1 MSLGRDTH
9 TSEDLAGER
18 IAKTIARSGLCS
30 RRDAERL
37 IAEGRVILNGQR
49 LASPAVNV
57 GPKDTILVDGK
68 ALSAAEPPRLWRYY
82 KPKGRVTTHRDP
94 QGRPT
99 VFEALPE
106 ELGRVISIG
115 RLDFNTEGLL
125 LLTNDGALA
134 RHLES
139 PSTGWL
145 RRYRV
150 RVNGK
155 VEQSALDALADGVE
169 IEGMKYGPIEGKLDR
184 VQGAN
189 CWLTLGLREGKNRE
203 VRRIMDHMGLVVNR
217 LIRLSFGPFA
227 LAELE
232 PGAVEEVKRRV
243 LADQLGDDLATALGL
258 KEKRQNR
265 GDAPATRPV
274 DNSAKQPPRAG
285 APAKSSR
292 PPRGASSRPA
302 RDGLPRPARDGSSRS
317 ASDGSSRPARDGSSR
332 PARDSSSRT
341 ARDGSPHPAR
351 EGSSR
356 PARDGSPR
364 PARDDSSRPARE
376 GSSRS
381 ARDSSSRTAR
391 DGSSRPARDG
401 SSRSAKDS
409 SPRPPKG
416 AADRPPSKTA
426 PGRPVRSAKP
436 RRERPSR

>member
-9 TSEDLAGER
+9 ITQDLPGER
-18 IAKTIARSGLCS
+18 IAKIIARSGLCS

-68 ALSAAEPPRLWRYY
+68 ALSAAEPPKLWRYY

-94 QGRPT
+94 EGRPT
-99 VFEALPE
+99 VFDALPE

-155 VEQSALDALADGVE
+155 VEQGALDALANGIE

-217 LIRLSFGPFA
+217 LIRLSFGPFS
-227 LAELE
+227 LGELE

-243 LADQLGDDLATALGL
+243 LADQLGDELALALGI
-258 KEKRQNR
+258 KEKRQHR
-265 GDAPATRPV
+265 GETPGKRPAE
-274 DNSAKQPPRAG
+274 NSAKQQPRSGGPGKAARSAKR
-285 APAKSSR
+285 APA
-292 PPRGASSRPA
+292 
-302 RDGLPRPARDGSSRS
+302 
-317 ASDGSSRPARDGSSR
+317 
-332 PARDSSSRT
+332 
-341 ARDGSPHPAR
+341 HPAR
-351 EGSSR
+351 
-356 PARDGSPR
+356 P
-364 PARDDSSRPARE
+364 
-376 GSSRS
+376 
-381 ARDSSSRTAR
+381 
-391 DGSSRPARDG
+391 
-401 SSRSAKDS
+401 
-409 SPRPPKG
+409 
-416 AADRPPSKTA
+416 
-426 PGRPVRSAKP
+426 AKP
-436 RRERPSR
+436 RRERPTR

>member
-9 TSEDLAGER
+9 ITEDLPGER

-49 LASPAVNV
+49 LTSPAVNV
-57 GPKDTILVDGK
+57 VPKDTILVDGK
-68 ALSAAEPPRLWRYY
+68 PLSAAEPPKLWRYY

-99 VFEALPE
+99 VFDALPE

-155 VEQSALDALADGVE
+155 VEQGALDALAQGIE
-169 IEGMKYGPIEGKLDR
+169 IEGMKYGPVEGKLDR

-217 LIRLSFGPFA
+217 LIRLSFGPFV
-227 LAELE
+227 LGELE

-243 LADQLGDDLATALGL
+243 LADQLGDDLALTLGI
-258 KEKRQNR
+258 KEKRQHR
-265 GDAPATRPV
+265 GEAAGGRPAERP
-274 DNSAKQPPRAG
+274 AKQKPRSG
-285 APAKSSR
+285 GPAK
-292 PPRGASSRPA
+292 AA
-302 RDGLPRPARDGSSRS
+302 C
-317 ASDGSSRPARDGSSR
+317 
-332 PARDSSSRT
+332 
-341 ARDGSPHPAR
+341 
-351 EGSSR
+351 
-356 PARDGSPR
+356 
-364 PARDDSSRPARE
+364 
-376 GSSRS
+376 
-381 ARDSSSRTAR
+381 
-391 DGSSRPARDG
+391 
-401 SSRSAKDS
+401 
-409 SPRPPKG
+409 PPKG
-416 AADRPPSKTA
+416 APARPA
-426 PGRPVRSAKP
+426 RPAKP
-436 RRERPSR
+436 RRERPTR

>member
-9 TSEDLAGER
+9 ITETLPGER
-18 IAKTIARSGLCS
+18 IAKTMARSGLCS

-37 IAEGRVILNGQR
+37 IAEGRVTLNGQH

-57 GPKDTILVDGK
+57 TQKDTILVDGK
-68 ALSAAEPPRLWRYY
+68 ALSAAAPPRLWRYY

-99 VFEALPE
+99 VFDALPE

-155 VEQSALDALADGVE
+155 VEQGALDALAGGIE

-203 VRRIMDHMGLVVNR
+203 VRRIMDHMGVVVNR
-217 LIRLSFGPFA
+217 LIRLSFGPFS
-227 LAELE
+227 LGELE

-243 LADQLGDDLATALGL
+243 LADQLGEELALTLGI
-258 KEKRQNR
+258 KEKRQHR
-265 GDAPATRPV
+265 GEAPAKRSAE
-274 DNSAKQPPRAG
+274 NSAKQQPR
-285 APAKSSR
+285 SSGPGKAQHSPKRAAAR
-292 PPRGASSRPA
+292 P
-302 RDGLPRPARDGSSRS
+302 
-317 ASDGSSRPARDGSSR
+317 
-332 PARDSSSRT
+332 
-341 ARDGSPHPAR
+341 
-351 EGSSR
+351 
-356 PARDGSPR
+356 
-364 PARDDSSRPARE
+364 
-376 GSSRS
+376 
-381 ARDSSSRTAR
+381 
-391 DGSSRPARDG
+391 
-401 SSRSAKDS
+401 
-409 SPRPPKG
+409 
-416 AADRPPSKTA
+416 
-426 PGRPVRSAKP
+426 AKP
-436 RRERPSR
+436 RRKRPAR

>member
-9 TSEDLAGER
+9 ITEALPGER
-18 IAKTIARSGLCS
+18 IAKTMARSGLCS

-37 IAEGRVILNGQR
+37 IAEGRVTLNGQR

-57 GPKDTILVDGK
+57 SQKDTILVDGK
-68 ALSAAEPPRLWRYY
+68 PLSTAEPPRLWRYY
-82 KPKGRVTTHRDP
+82 KPRGRVTTHRDP

-99 VFEALPE
+99 VFDALPE

-155 VEQSALDALADGVE
+155 VEQSALDALADGIE
-169 IEGMKYGPIEGKLDR
+169 IEGIRYGPIEGKLDR

-217 LIRLSFGPFA
+217 LIRLSFGPFG
-227 LAELE
+227 LGELE

-243 LADQLGDDLATALGL
+243 LADQLGDDLALSL
-258 KEKRQNR
+258 RIKEKRQHR
-265 GDAPATRPV
+265 GDAPAKRSAE
-274 DNSAKQPPRAG
+274 NSAKQQPRSGGRAET
-285 APAKSSR
+285 AR
-292 PPRGASSRPA
+292 PPRG
-302 RDGLPRPARDGSSRS
+302 
-317 ASDGSSRPARDGSSR
+317 
-332 PARDSSSRT
+332 T
-341 ARDGSPHPAR
+341 
-351 EGSSR
+351 
-356 PARDGSPR
+356 
-364 PARDDSSRPARE
+364 
-376 GSSRS
+376 
-381 ARDSSSRTAR
+381 
-391 DGSSRPARDG
+391 
-401 SSRSAKDS
+401 

-416 AADRPPSKTA
+416 ASAHSTKRASARPA
-426 PGRPVRSAKP
+426 RPAKP
-436 RRERPSR
+436 RRERPTR

>member
-9 TSEDLAGER
+9 ITEALPGER

-49 LASPAVNV
+49 LTSPAVNV

-99 VFEALPE
+99 VFDALPE

-139 PSTGWL
+139 PSTAWL

-155 VEQSALDALADGVE
+155 VEQSALDALAGGIE
-169 IEGMKYGPIEGKLDR
+169 IEGIKYGPIEGKLDR

-217 LIRLSFGPFA
+217 LIRVSFGPFA
-227 LAELE
+227 LGELE

-243 LADQLGDDLATALGL
+243 LADQLGDELALSLGI
-258 KEKRQNR
+258 KEKRQHR
-265 GDAPATRPV
+265 GEAAAKRPGEH
-274 DNSAKQPPRAG
+274 SAKQQPRSG
-285 APAKSSR
+285 GP
-292 PPRGASSRPA
+292 G
-302 RDGLPRPARDGSSRS
+302 
-317 ASDGSSRPARDGSSR
+317 
-332 PARDSSSRT
+332 RT
-341 ARDGSPHPAR
+341 
-351 EGSSR
+351 
-356 PARDGSPR
+356 
-364 PARDDSSRPARE
+364 
-376 GSSRS
+376 
-381 ARDSSSRTAR
+381 T
-391 DGSSRPARDG
+391 
-401 SSRSAKDS
+401 
-409 SPRPPKG
+409 RPPKG
-416 AADRPPSKTA
+416 MPARAAKGGPARAARP
-426 PGRPVRSAKP
+426 AKP